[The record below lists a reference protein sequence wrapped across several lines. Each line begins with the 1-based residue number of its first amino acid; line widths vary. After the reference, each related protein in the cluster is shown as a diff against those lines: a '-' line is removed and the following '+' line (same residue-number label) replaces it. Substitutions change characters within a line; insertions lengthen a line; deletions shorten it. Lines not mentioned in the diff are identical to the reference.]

1 MKRGDT
7 LGRIAAAH
15 GTTVDALVEIN
26 GIKNKNLILPGQVIY
41 MTPVAAACG
50 KLAKLGVINS
60 PDYWTEVAEE
70 GTVQYLDTLLTKAA
84 QAITKAGTRTKT
96 REEGLAS
103 LVAAGVINT
112 PKYWENKM
120 ETVAI
125 LVVVTNIIVQVV
137 KKATWDKIPTNL
149 LVIIVSMV
157 LTVSTALAIFQI
169 KAVAVTWYMIAA
181 VLVLGIF
188 VAYAAMFGFDKF
200 REALEQINKYKD

>member
-1 MKRGDT
+1 MENIVLKMPAVISAV
-7 LGRIAAAH
+7 L
-15 GTTVDALVEIN
+15 
-26 GIKNKNLILPGQVIY
+26 LI
-41 MTPVAAACG
+41 
-50 KLAKLGVINS
+50 
-60 PDYWTEVAEE
+60 
-70 GTVQYLDTLLTKAA
+70 
-84 QAITKAGTRTKT
+84 
-96 REEGLAS
+96 
-103 LVAAGVINT
+103 
-112 PKYWENKM
+112 
-120 ETVAI
+120 VAI